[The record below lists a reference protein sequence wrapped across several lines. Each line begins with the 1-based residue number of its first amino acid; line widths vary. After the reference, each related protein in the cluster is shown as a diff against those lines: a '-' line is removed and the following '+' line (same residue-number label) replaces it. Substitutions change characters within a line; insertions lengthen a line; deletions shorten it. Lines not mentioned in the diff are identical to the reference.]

1 MKKVMFAFV
10 LLLSMAVICP
20 THTDA
25 RGGGHGGGHGGHGGG
40 FHSGG
45 FRGGYGGRI
54 APFRAGGIVGYQGGS
69 YYGPGYSVVP
79 SGYYGS
85 GCYQDCVPVYDQ
97 YGYPLLDAEGNGV
110 YDCVCR

>member
-1 MKKVMFAFV
+1 MKKIMFALV
-10 LLLSMAVICP
+10 LLLSMALICP

-25 RGGGHGGGHGGHGGG
+25 RGGGHGGHGGG

-45 FRGGYGGRI
+45 FRGGYGGRV
-54 APFRAGGIVGYQGGS
+54 APFRAGGIVGYRSGS
-69 YYGPGYSVVP
+69 YYGPGYAAVP

-85 GCYQDCVPVYDQ
+85 GCYQDYVPVYDQ
-97 YGYPLLDAEGNGV
+97 YGHPLLDAEGNEV